1 MARKIKKVIPE
12 TGRVYVHASFNN
24 TIITITDTVGKVLF
38 WGSAGT
44 AGFKGTRKST
54 PFAAAQAVRNVAERA
69 KNNGMQKA
77 DVFIKGPGLGR
88 DAAIRALKNSG
99 LQILS
104 LSDITPVPHNGRRL
118 KKRRRV

>member
-1 MARKIKKVIPE
+1 MAKKTKKIIPE
-12 TGRVYVHASFNN
+12 TGRVYVHTSFNN
-24 TIITITDTVGKVLF
+24 TIITITDTAGRVLF

-44 AGFKGTRKST
+44 TGFEGTRKST
-54 PFAAAQAVRNVAERA
+54 PYAAAQAVRNVAERA
-69 KNNGMQKA
+69 KNSGMLKV

-88 DAAIRALKNSG
+88 DASIRALKNSG

-104 LSDITPVPHNGRRL
+104 LSDITPIPHNGRRL